1 MQSNTCSLQISIVYT
16 FYFLA
21 LDAEHKTHRALFNSW
36 LTKPN
41 LPVSLMQM
49 QYPSPLSFWGIG
61 KRQGLLSKETT
72 QILSDE
78 KLPKPLENIKKW
90 NSWSLSPSKKWM
102 PKMNMNS
109 LWSLKPNFP
118 GNMISRYPTTSK
130 RTEPWALEQF
140 KDDHLV
146 PAHTPMWKAA
156 LTNNINKYL
165 DDRISVAR
173 LRRNVPYY
181 LVH

>member
-1 MQSNTCSLQISIVYT
+1 
-16 FYFLA
+16 
-21 LDAEHKTHRALFNSW
+21 
-36 LTKPN
+36 
-41 LPVSLMQM
+41 MQM
-49 QYPSPLSFWGIG
+49 QSPSPLSFWGIG

-78 KLPKPLENIKKW
+78 KVPRPLENIKKW

-130 RTEPWALEQF
+130 RTEPWELEQF
-140 KDDHLV
+140 QDDHLA
-146 PAHTPMWKAA
+146 PAHTPIWKAA
-156 LTNNINKYL
+156 LMNNMNNYL

>member
-1 MQSNTCSLQISIVYT
+1 
-16 FYFLA
+16 
-21 LDAEHKTHRALFNSW
+21 
-36 LTKPN
+36 
-41 LPVSLMQM
+41 MQM
-49 QYPSPLSFWGIG
+49 QSPSPLSFGGIG
-61 KRQGLLSKETT
+61 KRQGLLSKDTT

-78 KLPKPLENIKKW
+78 KVPRPLENINKW

-130 RTEPWALEQF
+130 RTEPWELEQF
-140 KDDHLV
+140 QDDHLA
-146 PAHTPMWKAA
+146 PAHTPIWKAA
-156 LTNNINKYL
+156 LMNNMNNYL

-173 LRRNVPYY
+173 LRKNVPYY

>member
-1 MQSNTCSLQISIVYT
+1 MLIV
-16 FYFLA
+16 FPLSVLA
-21 LDAEHKTHRALFNSW
+21 LDAEHKTHRTLFNSW

-49 QYPSPLSFWGIG
+49 QSPSPLSFWGLG

-78 KLPKPLENIKKW
+78 KVPKPLENIKKW

-109 LWSLKPNFP
+109 LWSLKPNYP
-118 GNMISRYPTTSK
+118 GAMISRYPTTSK

-146 PAHTPMWKAA
+146 PAHTHMWKAA

-173 LRRNVPYY
+173 LRRNVPFY

>member
-1 MQSNTCSLQISIVYT
+1 MLIVFPLYV
-16 FYFLA
+16 LA
-21 LDAEHKTHRALFNSW
+21 LDAEHKTHRTLFNSW

-41 LPVSLMQM
+41 IPVSLMQM
-49 QYPSPLSFWGIG
+49 QSSSPLSFWGLG

-173 LRRNVPYY
+173 LRRNVPFY